1 MLSEKVGATLAEKII
16 PYGGQAVIEGVMF
29 GGQHTQVTAVRRK
42 SGEIETFELERKT
55 IPWPQALKRIPL
67 LRGIVALIESSANGA
82 KHLQYATEI
91 YERDEA
97 GIEENESESSSTSKL
112 QLVLGVAIVGVL
124 SFLFGKVIFT
134 VIPAVLASWIFDP
147 YIKNMFVQSLIEGV
161 IKTIL
166 LLSYLW
172 IISRAPLI
180 KRVFQYHGA
189 EHKVISAYE
198 NGEELTVKNVQKYST
213 LHYRCG
219 SSFIIFTVIVGVI
232 VYSFFTYDSIWERV
246 WIRLALLPFV
256 IGLSFEVLQATNAV
270 RNIPVLR
277 YLGYPGLWLQKL
289 TTQEPDDDQVEVSIA
304 AFVRMRECEKEYVT
318 KRKDTSIANTDM
330 VQT

>member
-55 IPWPQALKRIPL
+55 IPWLQTLKRIPL
-67 LRGIVALIESSANGA
+67 LRGLVALIESSANGA

-97 GIEENESESSSTSKL
+97 GIEHDESESSSTSKL
-112 QLVLGVAIVGVL
+112 QLVLGVAIIGVL

-166 LLSYLW
+166 LLGYLW
-172 IISRAPLI
+172 IISRTPLI

-270 RNIPVLR
+270 RNVPILR

-289 TTQEPDDDQVEVSIA
+289 TTREPDDAQVEVSIA
-304 AFVRMRECEKEYVT
+304 AFVRMRECEKTFVT
-318 KRKDTSIANTDM
+318 KSNNTPLTNTDT